1 MPAIPPAIINI
12 AKFVLLLGILI
23 FVHELGHFLLARR
36 FGVYV
41 KKFYLGFDIGGL
53 KIFRFR
59 GKETEYGI
67 GILPLGGYVK
77 MAGQEDVPP
86 GDEEGLKKLEEENKD
101 IPPHRRFDRKPL
113 RQRAAIVAAG
123 PVMNLLLGVLLFIGI
138 ARIGIRTPRYLTE
151 PRVGWVE
158 EGMPAERA
166 GVRPG
171 DLVREIDG
179 HPVGDW
185 EDLRRK
191 LRGSRAGEE
200 LEMVLEAEG
209 QARTVSVVPERLPG
223 IGYSQIGI
231 SPAGRV
237 TVWGLQTDSP
247 AARSGLGT
255 GDILAS
261 LNGEDLLAPAAVGEL
276 LGDFSGD
283 QIYLEIFRPET
294 EEQLSLVVPVEYS
307 PYIRGL
313 YLEDGQV
320 TAVDPRSAGAVGK
333 LEKGDRVVEIGGRP
347 VGPEE
352 VAGRIASASPGEELV
367 MTFHRSGWFV
377 LKPGTRITVG
387 LEVSSRAYL
396 PGVTLAYDP
405 EPVLIR
411 YYGLAAIPAGLRM
424 GVERAGEVLE
434 VFYLLVTG
442 RLGGAAV
449 GGPVMIF
456 QVTSYVRGLSEFLAL
471 LALISINLGLINLV
485 PLPVLDGGHLL
496 FFGVEGII
504 RRPLP
509 PRVTLAAQQVG
520 LAVIAVLILLIT
532 YKDVLRLLGY

>member
-12 AKFVLLLGILI
+12 AKFVVLLGILI

-77 MAGQEDVPP
+77 MAGQEDLPP
-86 GDEEGLKKLEEENKD
+86 GDEEGRKKLEEENKD
-101 IPPHRRFDRKPL
+101 IPPDRRFDKKPL
-113 RQRAAIVAAG
+113 HQRAAIVAAG
-123 PVMNLLLGVLLFIGI
+123 PVMNLLLGVGLFVLI
-138 ARIGIRTPRYLTE
+138 ARIGIRTPGYLTE

-166 GVRPG
+166 GIRPG
-171 DLVREIDG
+171 DLVREIAG
-179 HPVGDW
+179 RPVGDW

-191 LRGSRAGEE
+191 LRATRAGEE
-200 LEMVLEAEG
+200 LEMVLEGEG
-209 QARTVSVVPERLPG
+209 PTRTVAVVPERFPG

-231 SPAGRV
+231 SPAGKV

-247 AARSGLGT
+247 AARAGLRT
-255 GDILAS
+255 GDILVS
-261 LNGEDLLAPAAVGEL
+261 LNGEDLLAPAAVGDFLKEFSGEL
-276 LGDFSGD
+276 LN
-283 QIYLEIFRPET
+283 LEIFRPET
-294 EEQLSLVVPVEYS
+294 GEQFSFSVPAEYS
-307 PYIRGL
+307 PYIPGL
-313 YLEDGQV
+313 YLEGGQV
-320 TAVDPRSAGAVGK
+320 TAVDPRAEGAVGK
-333 LEKGDRVVEIGGRP
+333 LKKGDRVVEIGGRP
-347 VGPEE
+347 VDPEE
-352 VAGRIASASPGEELV
+352 VAGRIASASQGEEMV

-377 LKPGTRITVG
+377 LKPASRITVG
-387 LEVSSRAYL
+387 LEVSSRAVL
-396 PGVTLAYDP
+396 PGVTITYDP

-471 LALISINLGLINLV
+471 LALISVNLGLINLV